1 MPEEWRA
8 KPASEKLVAL
18 AFGGAARIA
27 VRFGLSAARAAELM
41 RRAWHIVQDKEIP
54 SEASE

>member
-1 MPEEWRA
+1 MPEDWKI
-8 KPASEKLVAL
+8 KPASEALVAL
-18 AFGGAARIA
+18 AFGGDARIA
-27 VRFGLSAARAAELM
+27 VRFGFSAARAAELM

>member
-1 MPEEWRA
+1 MPDEWQS
-8 KPASEKLVAL
+8 KPASEQLIAL

-41 RRAWHIVQDKEIP
+41 RRAWHIVQDQEIANEKP
-54 SEASE
+54 E